1 MKLDKLM
8 PMNLNKPSPIH
19 AMDIFNLYLVCVFMY
34 FYIFKQKFGREQ
46 IFLIL
51 TFLLPVL
58 HFSGRIFSKPRL
70 YNVYHLIL
78 ALYLIIVTMYSKD
91 IDILIIILSILI
103 LTISTRR
110 IYDGCLVRK
119 YESRSSL
126 TRNSFSEQLNW
137 DWIFLSL
144 ALISLFKIYKIKI

>member
-8 PMNLNKPSPIH
+8 PMKLNKPSPIH

-34 FYIFKQKFGREQ
+34 FNIFKQKFGMEQ
-46 IFLIL
+46 IFLML
-51 TFLLPVL
+51 TFLLPLL

-70 YNVYHLIL
+70 YNVYHLTL

-103 LTISTRR
+103 LTISTRK

-126 TRNSFSEQLNW
+126 TRNTFSEQLNW